1 MSVDMNMDRIRRWKC
16 VFCGSKLKRK
26 LDAVVSGNKKTIGY
40 SLMCCN
46 CGHIDHFALSPSAIP
61 MYICGQR
68 GEVDKINISCPL
80 SEDDLKFCNNTKC
93 TYRPKFEENNSQSSS
108 IAPDA
113 TKNSMVVER
122 KYQ

>member
-26 LDAVVSGNKKTIGY
+26 LDAVVSGSGRLIGY

-61 MYICGQR
+61 MYICGER
-68 GEVDKINISCPL
+68 GEVDKINIFCPL
-80 SEDDLKFCNNTKC
+80 TDDELKFCGNKKC
-93 TYRPKFEENNSQSSS
+93 PYRPNQEEKPQSSS
-108 IAPDA
+108 IGTDA
-113 TKNSMVVER
+113 TKNNMVVER